1 MRIGF
6 IFSQVW
12 KGLRKNTSMMAS
24 VVLVTFVSLLFVGA
38 AILFQTQIES
48 AKNDWYDK
56 VEVSVFMC
64 PPQSTSAACAGG
76 EASQSQIDELRD
88 YLENGEVS
96 KHIEQIYF
104 ETKEDAYKAFKEQ
117 LKGTTW
123 ADTIDAEL
131 MQSSFRLKLSNPNED
146 DIAVVSEMLSGR
158 SGVESVIDQRQQLKP
173 LFNMLNRFTLISTIL
188 AVIMIVVSVLLIPAT
203 IRLSAMFRRNETEIM
218 RYVGASNAFIQA
230 PFIIEGIISSLIGA
244 ILAVGG
250 LYVAVQFFVQ
260 QWFADSWLKVVSGYD
275 VLMLAPWLL
284 LAAIAISSIAS
295 FFALRRY
302 TKV

>member
-123 ADTIDAEL
+123 ADTIDADL
-131 MQSSFRLKLSNPNED
+131 MQSSFRLKLSNPDED

>member
-24 VVLVTFVSLLFVGA
+24 VILVTFVSLLFVGA

-88 YLENGEVS
+88 YLENGEVA

-188 AVIMIVVSVLLIPAT
+188 AVIMIIVSVLLIPAT

>member
-38 AILFQTQIES
+38 AILFQEQIES

-76 EASQSQIDELRD
+76 EASEAQIEDLRAF
-88 YLENGEVS
+88 LEDGEVS

-104 ETKEDAYKAFKEQ
+104 ETKEDAYEAFRKQ
-117 LKGTTW
+117 LEDTAW

-131 MQSSFRLKLSNPNED
+131 MQSSFRLKLTDPTED
-146 DIAVVSEMLSGR
+146 DIAVVSEMLSGQP
-158 SGVESVIDQRQQLKP
+158 GVESVVDQREQLKP
-173 LFNMLNRFTLISTIL
+173 LFNMLNRFTLIATIL

-230 PFIIEGIISSLIGA
+230 PFILEGVISSLIGA
-244 ILAVGG
+244 LLAIGG
-250 LYVAVQFFVQ
+250 LYVVVEFFVH
-260 QWFADSWLKVVSGYD
+260 QWFADSWLKIVSSHD

-284 LAAIAISSIAS
+284 LAAIAISALAS
-295 FFALRRY
+295 FLALRRY
-302 TKV
+302 TRV

>member
-38 AILFQTQIES
+38 AILFQKQIES

-64 PPQSTSAACAGG
+64 PPQSTSAACAAG
-76 EASQSQIDELRD
+76 EASDAQITELRKF
-88 YLENGEVS
+88 LEKGEVS
-96 KHIEQIYF
+96 KHIERVYF
-104 ETKEDAYKAFKEQ
+104 ETKEDAYKAFREQ
-117 LKGTTW
+117 LEGTTW
-123 ADTIDAEL
+123 ADTIDADL
-131 MQSSFRLKLSNPNED
+131 MQPSFRLKLTNPDED

-158 SGVESVIDQRQQLKP
+158 PGVESVIDQREQLKP
-173 LFNMLNRFTLISTIL
+173 LFNMLNRFTLIATIL
-188 AVIMIVVSVLLIPAT
+188 AGIMIVVSLLLIPAT

-230 PFIIEGIISSLIGA
+230 PFILEGVISSLIGA
-244 ILAVGG
+244 LLAIGG
-250 LYVAVQFFVQ
+250 LYVVVEFFVH
-260 QWFADSWLKVVSGYD
+260 QWFADSWLKIVSSHD

-284 LAAIAISSIAS
+284 LAAIVISAVAS
-295 FFALRRY
+295 FLALRRY